1 MQIEVMDKTA
11 RVTKEIVDIRYVKH
25 VMVNIDK
32 ARAQVTVLTLKKLG
46 SNTNGESSLV
56 LIKHSV
62 EILSDEASVS

>member
-1 MQIEVMDKTA
+1 MCLFIQLQLELHNIQIEVMDKTA

-46 SNTNGESSLV
+46 SNTNL
-56 LIKHSV
+56 
-62 EILSDEASVS
+62 